1 MNFNQNY
8 MIFNCGV
15 ILIHDNCICI
25 LVLITLKMATWVAPI
40 CRWLLCIKNYI
51 HTYKCICWSF

>member
-15 ILIHDNCICI
+15 ILIHCNCICI
-25 LVLITLKMATWVAPI
+25 LVLITLKMATWMAPT
-40 CRWLLCIKNYI
+40 CRWLLCIKNYT
-51 HTYKCICWSF
+51 HKSKCICWSF